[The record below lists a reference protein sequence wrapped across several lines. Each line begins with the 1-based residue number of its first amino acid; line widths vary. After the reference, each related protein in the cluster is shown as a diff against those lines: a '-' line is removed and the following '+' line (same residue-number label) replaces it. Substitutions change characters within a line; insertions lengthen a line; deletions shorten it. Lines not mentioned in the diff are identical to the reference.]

1 MNIDN
6 LSRSQKIAVT
16 LALGGTVDRKD
27 MGSVASL
34 DKILNAMK
42 IDIDTALAQIEEDKG
57 NGCIVGYQVVNVDGD
72 TLGHYS
78 FEVLDKRT
86 QAQKIIE
93 DAGKDAEDFYI
104 ETVYYGQIENYSTVF
119 EGE

>member
-1 MNIDN
+1 MNIEN
-6 LSRSQKIAVT
+6 LSRSQKVAVT

-27 MGSVASL
+27 VNAAHNL
-34 DKILNAMK
+34 DKVLTAMK
-42 IDIDTALAQIEEDKG
+42 IDIDTALSQLEEAKG
-57 NGCIVGYQVVNVDGD
+57 NGCIIGYQVVNVDGD

-86 QAQKIIE
+86 QAQKIIA
-93 DAGKDAEDFYI
+93 DAGENGIDFYI
-104 ETVYYGQIENYSTVF
+104 ETVYHGQIENYSIVR